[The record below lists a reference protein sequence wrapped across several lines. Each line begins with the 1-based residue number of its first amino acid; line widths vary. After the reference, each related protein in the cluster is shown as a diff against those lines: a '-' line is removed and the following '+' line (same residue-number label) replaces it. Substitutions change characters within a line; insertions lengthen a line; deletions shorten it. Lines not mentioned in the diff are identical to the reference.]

1 MKNSYKLMAVKIFI
15 LYIYRKI
22 CTCLKKIECR
32 GLNIYI
38 PLSSNVDKLSMFE
51 GGNKIGNKTFFKG
64 SLGYGSYIGAN
75 SNISASV
82 GKYCSIA
89 DDVKVISGVHPTSK
103 FVSTSPVFYSL
114 QKSTSIK
121 YVKEQKFSE
130 YKKINDS
137 FDVIIGND
145 VCISAGVRILGGL
158 TIGNGAVIGTNA
170 VITKDVEPYSIVGGV
185 PAKIINK
192 RFTDAQI
199 KFLEELK
206 WWDMSE
212 EWLINNVDL
221 FDDIDKLINYHRKL
235 L

>member
-1 MKNSYKLMAVKIFI
+1 M
-15 LYIYRKI
+15 
-22 CTCLKKIECR
+22 
-32 GLNIYI
+32 
-38 PLSSNVDKLSMFE
+38 
-51 GGNKIGNKTFFKG
+51 
-64 SLGYGSYIGAN
+64 GAN